1 MTVQSD
7 RALYTPE
14 MEHAEREMEAR
25 ADYALSVGRR
35 VQEQTEKLSDKLG
48 PPEPP
53 TDEDV
58 ERIRKFILGHAMTE
72 QWRHVVERINRG
84 ELTWRGIVEGLAYG
98 TLDRGVSA
106 AFASLSR
113 VPAVSMEELVQSGVF
128 PADQIPRPDG
138 EDKGQ
143 DKEETPAQAQAQ
155 AQAQATPPAG
165 GRRRPRPDD
174 EDEWF
179 DQDPIGRV
187 TR

>member
-1 MTVQSD
+1 MHSD

-14 MEHAEREMEAR
+14 MEHAEREMDAR

-35 VQEQTEKLSDKLG
+35 VQEQTEKLDAKLG

-58 ERIRKFILGHAMTE
+58 ERIRQFVLGHAMTE
-72 QWRHVVERINRG
+72 QWRLVVERINRG
-84 ELTWRGIVEGLAYG
+84 ELTWRVIVEGLVYG

-113 VPAVSMEELVQSGVF
+113 VPPVSLEALVQPGVF
-128 PADQIPRPDG
+128 PADQLPGPAG
-138 EDKGQ
+138 EEK
-143 DKEETPAQAQAQ
+143 KETP
-155 AQAQATPPAG
+155 PPAN
-165 GRRRPRPDD
+165 RRRPRADD
-174 EDEWF
+174 DDQWF
-179 DQDPIGRV
+179 DEDPIGRV

>member
-14 MEHAEREMEAR
+14 MEHAEREMDAR

-53 TDEDV
+53 TEEDV
-58 ERIRKFILGHAMTE
+58 ERIRKFVLGHAMTE
-72 QWRHVVERINRG
+72 QWRQVVERINRG
-84 ELTWRGIVEGLAYG
+84 ELTWRGIVEGLVYG

-113 VPAVSMEELVQSGVF
+113 VPPVSMEELVQTGVF
-128 PADQIPRPDG
+128 PADQIPGADSADSATS
-138 EDKGQ
+138 EEK
-143 DKEETPAQAQAQ
+143 KESP
-155 AQAQATPPAG
+155 PPASG
-165 GRRRPRPDD
+165 RRPRPAD

-179 DQDPIGRV
+179 DEDPIGRV

>member
-14 MEHAEREMEAR
+14 MEHAEREMDAR

-58 ERIRKFILGHAMTE
+58 ERIRKFVLGHAMTE
-72 QWRHVVERINRG
+72 QWRQVVERINRG

-128 PADQIPRPDG
+128 PADQLPRPDS
-138 EDKGQ
+138 E
-143 DKEETPAQAQAQ
+143 DKEETPAE
-155 AQAQATPPAG
+155 AQATPPASG
-165 GRRRPRPDD
+165 RRPRPND

-179 DQDPIGRV
+179 DEDPIGRV

>member
-1 MTVQSD
+1 MHSD

-14 MEHAEREMEAR
+14 MDHAERELDAR
-25 ADYALSVGRR
+25 VDYALSVARR
-35 VQEQTEKLSDKLG
+35 VEEKVEKFEEKLG

-58 ERIRKFILGHAMTE
+58 ERIRKFVLSHAMTE
-72 QWRHVVERINRG
+72 QWRQVVERINRG
-84 ELTWRGIVEGLAYG
+84 ELTWRGIAEGLAYG

-113 VPAVSMEELVQSGVF
+113 VPPVSVEELVRSGVF
-128 PADQIPRPDG
+128 PADLMPPADSEAK
-138 EDKGQ
+138 EDKE
-143 DKEETPAQAQAQ
+143 DTP
-155 AQAQATPPAG
+155 TS
-165 GRRRPRPDD
+165 GRSRAKPD

-179 DQDPIGRV
+179 DEDPLGRV